1 MKTDITHTTP
11 GRRTARKTLGPAL
24 LLAATALLL
33 QGCTTAR
40 PAWSYKADANPL
52 AKSACE
58 RMESP
63 EGIALVS
70 FKF

>member
-1 MKTDITHTTP
+1 MKTNTANTTP
-11 GRRTARKTLGPAL
+11 ARRIMRKTLGPAL

-40 PAWSYKADANPL
+40 MAWSNKADANPL
-52 AKSACE
+52 ARSAYE
-58 RMESP
+58 PMEP
-63 EGIALVS
+63 REGIALVT